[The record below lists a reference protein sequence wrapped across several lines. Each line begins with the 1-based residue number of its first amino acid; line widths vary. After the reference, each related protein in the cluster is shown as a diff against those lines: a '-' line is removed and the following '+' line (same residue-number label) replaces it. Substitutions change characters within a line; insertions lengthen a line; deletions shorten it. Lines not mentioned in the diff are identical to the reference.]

1 MPIYEY
7 ECLACGKTTEAM
19 QKFSDALLDTCPE
32 CGGHLKKLISNSTFV
47 LKGTGWYVT
56 DYGRKGSET
65 AGKSSDTPKK
75 SSGDKET
82 TTTTA
87 DTKTDTD
94 TKTET
99 KSDSAKEPKT
109 ETKKEP
115 VAAS

>member
-7 ECLACGKTTEAM
+7 ECLACGKTTEEM
-19 QKFSDALLDTCPE
+19 QKFSDPLLETCPE
-32 CGGHLKKLISNSTFV
+32 CGGQLKKLISNSTFV

-65 AGKSSDTPKK
+65 GGKNSDKAKK
-75 SSGDKET
+75 SSEDKET
-82 TTTTA
+82 TAT
-87 DTKTDTD
+87 TD

-99 KSDSAKEPKT
+99 KTDSTKEPKT

>member
-7 ECLACGKTTEAM
+7 ECLACGKTTEAI

-32 CGGHLKKLISNSTFV
+32 CGGQLKKLISNTTFV

-65 AGKSSDTPKK
+65 EKKGSETEKK
-75 SSGDKET
+75 SPENKET
-82 TTTTA
+82 KTTTDA
-87 DTKTDTD
+87 
-94 TKTET
+94 KTEP
-99 KSDSAKEPKT
+99 KADSAKGPKT

-115 VAAS
+115 ASAS